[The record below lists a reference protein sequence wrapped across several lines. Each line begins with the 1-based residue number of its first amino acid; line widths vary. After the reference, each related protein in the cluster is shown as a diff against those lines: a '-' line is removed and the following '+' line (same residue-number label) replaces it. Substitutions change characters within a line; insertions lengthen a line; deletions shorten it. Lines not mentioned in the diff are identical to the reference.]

1 MKLLL
6 DTHTILWALTDDPRL
21 SDAAR
26 DEYVSSRELYF
37 SMVSLWEIGIKL
49 GLNRS
54 DFQLAEY
61 WWQVIPETLTRNG
74 VVRLD
79 IEPVH
84 CRRVASLP
92 MHHRD
97 PFDRLLIAQA
107 LELDAGLLSRDSKM
121 DAYGITRVW

>member
-54 DFQLAEY
+54 DFQLAEN

-84 CRRVASLP
+84 CRGVASLP